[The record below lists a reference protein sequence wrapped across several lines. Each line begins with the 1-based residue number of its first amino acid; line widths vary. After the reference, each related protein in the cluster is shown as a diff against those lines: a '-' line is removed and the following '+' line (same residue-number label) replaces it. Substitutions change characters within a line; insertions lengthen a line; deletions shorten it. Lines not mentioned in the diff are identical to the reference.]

1 MPQISGNKA
10 EELQN
15 WLKTVKIVNDD
26 DDYDYY
32 DDDVEDDKLE
42 EAEKLFK
49 VFAEAA
55 SKK

>member
-10 EELQN
+10 EKLQN
-15 WLKTVKIVNDD
+15 WLRIAQIVNDVD
-26 DDYDYY
+26 ED
-32 DDDVEDDKLE
+32 DDKLE

-49 VFAEAA
+49 VFAEPA